1 MRLEQDKIQMES
13 RREIEDLM
21 LALDEAIPKA
31 SEERS
36 RELLKSLQEKLY
48 TMYIGW

>member
-1 MRLEQDKIQMES
+1 MQQNMDKIQMES

-21 LALDEAIPKA
+21 LALDEAIPKT

-48 TMYIGW
+48 AMYIAW